1 MDIDLQLKFQTLAQA
16 GIPATRMET
25 LARRCRSAAATP
37 MDRLELAAA
46 LAHVAFAAPER
57 VVEVYDAAATGWRDT
72 PVEGPP
78 VTPPAH
84 VPAPISPAFWSA
96 LWVQLDPDRPLPTAG
111 EITLNTA
118 GLGADLDDSLKAR
131 SAEAA
136 LAYPDVAKAAA
147 YGEPPRFRLDDL
159 ARCPK
164 GSLGATFHDLIV
176 DNGFDLEVL
185 DRDTLGLD
193 TLPAPLGYLNARILQ
208 CHDLWHLV
216 GGYDTTALHEVGISA
231 FQLAQF
237 GHGYS
242 ALFLAVVAARSAVDQ
257 GAFTIL
263 MDVVF
268 DAWRHGRAT
277 PPLIAIP
284 WAEVWSEPT
293 EAVRARYGIAPFASP
308 YPADLFEQLRA
319 A

>member
-1 MDIDLQLKFQTLAQA
+1 VDSDLRPKFQSLAQT
-16 GIPATRMET
+16 GVPAARVET
-25 LARRCRSAAATP
+25 LARLCRRPAAVRL
-37 MDRLELAAA
+37 DRMELAAA

-57 VVEVYDAAATGWRDT
+57 IVEVYDAAATGWRNE
-72 PVEGPP
+72 PVAGPA
-78 VTPPAH
+78 VAPARQG
-84 VPAPISPAFWSA
+84 PAPISPEFWSA
-96 LWVQLDPDRPLPTAG
+96 LWAQLDPDLPLPTAG

-118 GLGADLDDSLKAR
+118 ALGADLDESLKAR
-131 SAEAA
+131 GAQAA

-147 YGEPPRFRLDDL
+147 QGEPPRFRLEDL

-164 GSLGATFHDLIV
+164 GSLGARFHDLIV

-193 TLPAPLGYLNARILQ
+193 SLPAPLGYLNARILQ
-208 CHDLWHLV
+208 CHDLWHLIA
-216 GGYDTTALHEVGISA
+216 GYDTTALHEVGISGL
-231 FQLAQF
+231 QLAQF

-242 ALFLAVVAARSAVDQ
+242 AMFLARVAARSADQ
-257 GAFTIL
+257 ASFTIL

-268 DAWRHGRAT
+268 DAWRHGRQT

-284 WAEVWSEPT
+284 WAEVWSETT
-293 EAVRARYGIAPFASP
+293 EAVRTRYGIEPFASP

>member
-1 MDIDLQLKFQTLAQA
+1 VDSDLRLKFQTLAQA
-16 GIPATRMET
+16 GVCAGQVEA
-25 LARRCRSAAATP
+25 LARRCRTPAATRL
-37 MDRLELAAA
+37 DRMELAAA
-46 LAHVAFAAPER
+46 LAHAAFAAPER
-57 VVEVYDAAATGWRDT
+57 IVETYDAAAAGWRDA
-72 PVEGPP
+72 PIEGPAVPLP
-78 VTPPAH
+78 VQA
-84 VPAPISPAFWSA
+84 PAPIPPAFWAS
-96 LWVQLDPDRPLPTAG
+96 LWAQLDPDQPLPTAG

-118 GLGADLDDSLKAR
+118 GLGADLDESLKAR
-131 SAEAA
+131 SAKAA

-147 YGEPPRFRLDDL
+147 QGEPPRFRLEDL

-185 DRDTLGLD
+185 DRDSLSLD

-208 CHDLWHLV
+208 CHDLWHIV
-216 GGYDTTALHEVGISA
+216 AGYDTTALHEVGISG

-242 ALFLAVVAARSAVDQ
+242 AIFLATVAARSAAEQ
-257 GAFTIL
+257 ASFAIL

-268 DAWRHGRAT
+268 DAWRHGRKT

-284 WAEVWSEPT
+284 WAEVWSETT
-293 EAVRARYGIAPFASP
+293 EAVRARYGIAPFVSP